1 MANTTKYTVKDFCKR
16 YIASKAEETKEVL
29 IKSVMNPKYVP
40 YEMKLTICEKI
51 VESTYYQ
58 TVERNGVKI
67 KKLHINSPGQ
77 YMSYCLWLV
86 KQYTNVD
93 IDFKNSL
100 DEFNLLN
107 KYGLLDEFINLIP
120 ERELREFRMVLDMVG
135 NDVVQNEYE
144 THAFISNQVE
154 RFGELTGVLLKPVI
168 EQLSKTIE
176 NMDEKTIEKMVNKLS
191 GMNGLNGIK
200 DKFNFMK

>member
-1 MANTTKYTVKDFCKR
+1 MTNTTKYTVKDFCKR

-51 VESTYYQ
+51 IESTYYQ
-58 TVERNGVKI
+58 TVERNGAKI
-67 KKLHINSPGQ
+67 KKLHINSPAQ

-168 EQLSKTIE
+168 EQLTKTLE